1 MKSTI
6 LLLPRIAG
14 FVLQKHAGHPKM
26 LPSNITFSVTNRCNS
41 HCRTCFIW
49 DSSQRRPEW
58 KQKEFE
64 VSEFARAFQGLGRN
78 VVWVTLSGGEP
89 FLRKDLPQICEAAE
103 TYCNPK
109 VINIPTNCLLP
120 TTIRDGAKNIMQ
132 LCEKTDFVINLSLD
146 GVGEKHDEIRGVP
159 GNFKRFLEAY
169 SYLSELK
176 KEFPNLSVGVHSVV
190 SKFSLEGLK
199 DVYDF
204 VKTLNPD
211 SYITEV
217 AEKRTEL
224 FNKDKDITPS
234 PADYAKFIN
243 SLSKSVRQDYLKKKT
258 KLLSKVTQAFRLT
271 YYQIAAQ
278 NLAYNRQTIACFA
291 GITSC
296 QITPYGD
303 VWPCCILGYD
313 MPMGNLRDSNYD
325 FRKVWYSPEAQRIRR
340 YISDKKCACPLA
352 NAHYTNI
359 LCNPTALLRVSY
371 NLIS

>member
-14 FVLQKHAGHPKM
+14 FILQKHAGHPKM
-26 LPSNITFSVTNRCNS
+26 LPSNITFSVTNKCNS
-41 HCRTCFIW
+41 HCKTCFIW
-49 DSSQRRPEW
+49 DSNQHRSLW

-64 VSEFARAFQGLGRN
+64 VWEFAKAFQALGRN
-78 VVWVTLSGGEP
+78 VVWMTLSGGEP
-89 FLRKDLPQICEAAE
+89 FLRKDLPEICEAAE
-103 TYCNPK
+103 TCCDPK

-120 TTIRDGAKNIMQ
+120 TVIRDSAKRIMQ
-132 LCEKTDFVINLSLD
+132 LCGKADFVINLSLD
-146 GVGEKHDEIRGVP
+146 GVDKVHDEIRGVP
-159 GNFKRFLEAY
+159 GNFKRFLETY

-176 KEFPNLSVGVHSVV
+176 EEFPNLSVGVHSVV

-217 AEKRTEL
+217 AERRTEL
-224 FNKDKDITPS
+224 FNTDKDITPS
-234 PADYAKFIN
+234 AADYTKFIN
-243 SLSKSVRQDYLKKKT
+243 SLSRSVREDYLKKKA
-258 KLLSKVTQAFRLT
+258 KLLSKLTQAFRLT
-271 YYQIAAQ
+271 YYQIAAR
-278 NLAYNRQTIACFA
+278 NLAYHIQTIPCYA

-313 MPMGNLRDSNYD
+313 MTMGNLRESNYD

-340 YISDKKCACPLA
+340 FISDKKCACPLA

-359 LCNPTALLRVSY
+359 MCNPSALLGVAH
-371 NLIS
+371 NLIG

>member
-1 MKSTI
+1 
-6 LLLPRIAG
+6 
-14 FVLQKHAGHPKM
+14 
-26 LPSNITFSVTNRCNS
+26 
-41 HCRTCFIW
+41 
-49 DSSQRRPEW
+49 
-58 KQKEFE
+58 
-64 VSEFARAFQGLGRN
+64 

-120 TTIRDGAKNIMQ
+120 TTIRDGAKSIMQ

-146 GVGEKHDEIRGVP
+146 GVREKHDEIRGVP
-159 GNFKRFLEAY
+159 GNFKKFLDTY

-176 KEFPNLSVGVHSVV
+176 NEFPNLSVGVHSVV

-199 DVYDF
+199 EVYDF

-217 AEKRTEL
+217 AERRTEL

-258 KLLSKVTQAFRLT
+258 KLLSRVTQAFRLT

-278 NLAYNRQTIACFA
+278 NLAYDRQTIPCYA

-313 MPMGNLRDSNYD
+313 MPMGNLRDANYD